1 MRTAIT
7 LRLDADLLAA
17 ARVEARRDSRT
28 LTNLIEV
35 ALKRHL
41 QAAAGPHEGRVAPA
55 SRQDAAAGPA
65 HAGTPDDGGA
75 PGDGYG
81 RR

>member
-7 LRLDADLLAA
+7 LRLDAGLLAA

-41 QAAAGPHEGRVAPA
+41 GRTGTDGPVPGLAQGADQRPDDAGVAP
-55 SRQDAAAGPA
+55 D
-65 HAGTPDDGGA
+65 GA
-75 PGDGYG
+75 PGK
-81 RR
+81 RP

>member
-1 MRTAIT
+1 MRVPIT

-17 ARVEARRDSRT
+17 ARVEAQRDSRT

-41 QAAAGPHEGRVAPA
+41 AGAGDARRPA
-55 SRQDAAAGPA
+55 
-65 HAGTPDDGGA
+65 A
-75 PGDGYG
+75 PGADMAQEPATAASPP
-81 RR
+81 RRHSGQRP

>member
-1 MRTAIT
+1 VQGGSATMRSPIT

-17 ARVEARRDSRT
+17 ARVEAKRDSRT

-41 QAAAGPHEGRVAPA
+41 AGAGTDRLGPGPGPGATGGLAEAGAPA
-55 SRQDAAAGPA
+55 
-65 HAGTPDDGGA
+65 GGA
-75 PGDGYG
+75 RG
-81 RR
+81 RQP

>member
-1 MRTAIT
+1 MRTPIT

-41 QAAAGPHEGRVAPA
+41 GRTGTDGPV
-55 SRQDAAAGPA
+55 S
-65 HAGTPDDGGA
+65 A
-75 PGDGYG
+75 PGQGAARGQEDAGVPLAGASG
-81 RR
+81 RGP

>member
-1 MRTAIT
+1 MRTPIT

-17 ARVEARRDSRT
+17 ARVEAKRDSRT

-41 QAAAGPHEGRVAPA
+41 GRAGTGGPVSGLAQGAARGPEDAAGPP
-55 SRQDAAAGPA
+55 
-65 HAGTPDDGGA
+65 DGG
-75 PGDGYG
+75 PE
-81 RR
+81 RRP

>member
-1 MRTAIT
+1 MRVPIT

-17 ARVEARRDSRT
+17 ARVEAKRDSRT

-41 QAAAGPHEGRVAPA
+41 GAAGMDRPGPAPGQDAVGR
-55 SRQDAAAGPA
+55 SGDAAAPA
-65 HAGTPDDGGA
+65 DGA
-75 PGDGYG
+75 LG
-81 RR
+81 RRP